1 MKRKFCVKVLL
12 SAFLLG
18 GGGQLGTLS
27 AWRTPLVENTS
38 LLPHY
43 IRLTNRE
50 PLLSQPEE
58 GIDTC
63 LWVVEDHS
71 DKAVFQTRGDTIE
84 ISTPKGLTL
93 WYKPRMTGDYEITYS
108 ACMPM
113 DGDPNDRLSDLNCFW
128 GANDPQHPDNLF
140 SRSEYRHGIFQRYK
154 TLTLFYVG
162 YGGNYNSTT
171 RFRQYYS
178 GLPEQNDKEV
188 RPVIKEYTDPEH
200 LLKAGKWYHIRIV
213 VKEDTSRFYVND
225 ELLFTRKMKPQE
237 ADGNY
242 GLRLLEN
249 HVLFVGFKVKQYK
262 R

>member
-43 IRLTNRE
+43 ICLTNRE
-50 PLLSQPEE
+50 PLLSQTEE

-93 WYKPRMTGDYEITYS
+93 WYKPRLTGDYEITYS

-128 GANDPQHPDNLF
+128 GANDPQHLDNLF

-162 YGGNYNSTT
+162 YGCRY
-171 RFRQYYS
+171 
-178 GLPEQNDKEV
+178 
-188 RPVIKEYTDPEH
+188 
-200 LLKAGKWYHIRIV
+200 
-213 VKEDTSRFYVND
+213 
-225 ELLFTRKMKPQE
+225 
-237 ADGNY
+237 
-242 GLRLLEN
+242 
-249 HVLFVGFKVKQYK
+249 
-262 R
+262 